1 MTKDSRQDRAPG
13 VDDAPD
19 GAAEAAHAAATEETT
34 TPVELELTDDELQ
47 ALCRERLCPAC
58 PVGAQAEDDRLRA
71 LAELDNT
78 RKRLEREKEEYR
90 KYASEKVL
98 ADLLPALD
106 NLDLALEHAPRDAAA
121 KGFVQGVDM
130 TRKALLDA
138 LAGNGLAPVGE
149 AGAEFTPELH
159 EAVGQDQRDD
169 LPPGAVTRVL
179 QRGYL
184 LNGRLLRPAKV
195 MVNAGR

>member
-1 MTKDSRQDRAPG
+1 MMKDSRQDPAVEG
-13 VDDAPD
+13 PD
-19 GAAEAAHAAATEETT
+19 TAMDETSEAANAAA
-34 TPVELELTDDELQ
+34 PMELELTDDELQ
-47 ALCRERLCPAC
+47 ALCRDRLCPAC

-106 NLDLALEHAPRDAAA
+106 NLDLALNHAPQDAAS
-121 KGFVQGVDM
+121 KNFVLGVDM

-138 LAGNGLAPVGE
+138 LAGNGLVPVGE
-149 AGAEFTPELH
+149 AGVEFTPELH

-169 LPPGAVTRVL
+169 LPPGVVTRVL
-179 QRGYL
+179 QRGYK

-195 MVNAGR
+195 MVSAGQ

>member
-1 MTKDSRQDRAPG
+1 MTKDSTQDPLL
-13 VDDAPD
+13 D
-19 GAAEAAHAAATEETT
+19 GAPAAPEAADGTPAA
-34 TPVELELTDDELQ
+34 VEIELTADELQ
-47 ALCRERLCPAC
+47 ALCRDRICPAC
-58 PVGAQAEDDRLRA
+58 PVAAQAEDDRLRA

-78 RKRLEREKEEYR
+78 RKRLEREKEEHR

-106 NLDLALEHAPRDAAA
+106 NLDLALEHAPRDEAA
-121 KGFVQGVDM
+121 KNFVLGVDM

-138 LAGNGLAPVGE
+138 LAANGLVPVGE

-169 LPPGAVTRVL
+169 LAPNAVTRVL
-179 QRGYL
+179 QRGYK

-195 MVNAGR
+195 RVNAGQ